1 MLQCHRRTLAAR
13 TILRWL
19 VALAWACTAVEK
31 RGADMTDHAKNLLIV
46 VAVAGYASFVV
57 ADWYGYI
64 KEPYATLI
72 EPTVNLPAAVVRAG
86 FLLYKT

>member
-1 MLQCHRRTLAAR
+1 MLQYHRRTLAAR

-31 RGADMTDHAKNLLIV
+31 RGANMTEHTKNLLIV
-46 VAVAGYASFVV
+46 VVVAAYALLVV

-64 KEPYATLI
+64 KEPYITLI
-72 EPTVNLPAAVVRAG
+72 QATVNLPSAIVRAV
-86 FLLYKT
+86 F